1 MLFRALFFAL
11 TAILVASPLAAA
23 NTDKAAANT
32 DNPAIGS
39 DVPKKLEAALRAL
52 GPTIGSF
59 EQRSGNG
66 DTLRGRFQMDLP
78 ERLRFAYT
86 HGSQAI
92 VTVSGRFIAV
102 QDGPGG
108 EANRFPVSATPLKF
122 FREAHSK
129 GVDAALIAAADDT
142 TKALSVTLRDPKN
155 KSGGQITLYFAKP
168 DMRLTAWHIIDAQ
181 NQQTTIVL
189 GEMERLDSLPAS
201 TFFVLEDEWE

>member
-1 MLFRALFFAL
+1 M
-11 TAILVASPLAAA
+11 IS
-23 NTDKAAANT
+23 
-32 DNPAIGS
+32 
-39 DVPKKLEAALRAL
+39 
-52 GPTIGSF
+52 
-59 EQRSGNG
+59 
-66 DTLRGRFQMDLP
+66 
-78 ERLRFAYT
+78 
-86 HGSQAI
+86 
-92 VTVSGRFIAV
+92 
-102 QDGPGG
+102 
-108 EANRFPVSATPLKF
+108 
-122 FREAHSK
+122 